1 MITQLSRRER
11 IVLAAGGIVVIA
23 AILFLGVVAPYQ
35 NALALLDT
43 KIEARQRQVKDVQHL
58 RHEYLLLQR
67 QLAEAEK
74 KLAKG
79 ENFSL
84 FSFVE
89 AITAQAA
96 TKENLVYMR
105 PQPVS
110 VQEDF
115 KEESVEIKLE
125 RIRLDQLVR
134 LLYEIDAANAYLQV
148 KNLRIKTRF
157 DDQSQLN
164 AVLTISS
171 YGRSA

>member
-1 MITQLSRRER
+1 
-11 IVLAAGGIVVIA
+11 
-23 AILFLGVVAPYQ
+23 
-35 NALALLDT
+35 
-43 KIEARQRQVKDVQHL
+43 
-58 RHEYLLLQR
+58 LLQR